1 MSDPVTTPTPAKT
14 PAQRG
19 VRTALQTVGGTIV
32 AYFTGLLALPAVRE
46 YTQSFIETQGV
57 AALLVVLAALGV
69 GAGVVAFVQNLLET
83 RKKLGL

>member
-1 MSDPVTTPTPAKT
+1 MNNETTPPKT

-19 VRTALQTVGGTIV
+19 VRTALQTIGGTIV

-46 YTQSFIETQGV
+46 YTNNFIQTQGV
-57 AALLVVLAALGV
+57 ASLLVVLAALGL

-83 RKKLGL
+83 KTK

>member
-1 MSDPVTTPTPAKT
+1 MNNETTPPKT

-19 VRTALQTVGGTIV
+19 VRTALQTIGGTIV

-46 YTQSFIETQGV
+46 YTENFIATQGV
-57 AALLVVLAALGV
+57 AALLVVLAALGL

-83 RKKLGL
+83 KTK

>member
-1 MSDPVTTPTPAKT
+1 MENQPTPPKT

-19 VRTALQTVGGTIV
+19 VRTAVQTIGGTIV

-57 AALLVVLAALGV
+57 AALLVVLAALGL
-69 GAGVVAFVQNLLET
+69 GAGAVAFVQNLLET
-83 RKKLGL
+83 RKQK

>member
-1 MSDPVTTPTPAKT
+1 MDNQVTPPKT

-19 VRTALQTVGGTIV
+19 IRTALQTIGGTIV

-46 YTQSFIETQGV
+46 YTENFVHTQGM

-69 GAGVVAFVQNLLET
+69 GAGVVAFVQNFLET
-83 RKKLGL
+83 KAK

>member
-1 MSDPVTTPTPAKT
+1 MDNQVTPPKT
-14 PAQRG
+14 PVQRG

-46 YTQSFIETQGV
+46 YTQNFVHTQGM
-57 AALLVVLAALGV
+57 AALLVVLASLGI

-83 RKKLGL
+83 KAK

>member
-1 MSDPVTTPTPAKT
+1 MSEPVLNQPTPAKT

-57 AALLVVLAALGV
+57 AALLVVLAALGL
-69 GAGVVAFVQNLLET
+69 GAGAVAFVQNLLET
-83 RKKLGL
+83 RKK

>member
-1 MSDPVTTPTPAKT
+1 MSDATQTPTPPKT

-32 AYFTGLLALPAVRE
+32 AYFTGLLALPAVRD

-57 AALLVVLAALGV
+57 AALLVVLGALGI
-69 GAGVVAFVQNLLET
+69 GAGAVAFVQNLLET
-83 RKKLGL
+83 RNR